1 MRMLNL
7 NLYQILKNL
16 KNLLLYYL
24 KNNLMEKQKNMKA
37 ELMTPVEKRTTHKWQ
52 IRIFLQKKRV
62 L

>member
-1 MRMLNL
+1 MG
-7 NLYQILKNL
+7 
-16 KNLLLYYL
+16 
-24 KNNLMEKQKNMKA
+24 KQKNMKA